1 MNNPSD
7 RIVTY
12 FESLAPAHLAR
23 IGDIYAPNARFVDPF
38 NDVVGEERIRA
49 IFAHMFETLEKPSFV
64 IIDRIE
70 NPPQC
75 FLTWDFH
82 FRFRRFRQEV
92 THRIHGGS
100 HLILGP
106 DGRISLHR
114 DYWDAASLY
123 EKLPLLGAPMR
134 WLRSKAGS

>member
-1 MNNPSD
+1 MNSPSD
-7 RIVTY
+7 RIVHY
-12 FESLAPAHLAR
+12 FESLAPADLAR

-38 NDVVGEERIRA
+38 NDVTGEDKIRA

-64 IIDRIE
+64 IFDRVE
-70 NPPQC
+70 NPLQC
-75 FLTWDFH
+75 FLTWDFQ
-82 FRFRRFRQEV
+82 FRFRRFRQE
-92 THRIHGGS
+92 TPHRIHGGS
-100 HLILGP
+100 HLLLEP
-106 DGRISLHR
+106 DGRIALHR